1 MKVSQHSGP
10 PPLVLSKH
18 LEAIKVELL
27 LTINSLSENPQ
38 EVSLFSQYDAQADIQ
53 VISPTISSLSLE
65 DSRDKI
71 SIPCPRKTSPHF

>member
-18 LEAIKVELL
+18 FEAINVEIL

-38 EVSLFSQYDAQADIQ
+38 EVSSIPQYDTQADIQ
-53 VISPTISSLSLE
+53 VISPTISSLSPE
-65 DSRDKI
+65 DSKDRT
-71 SIPCPRKTSPHF
+71 SIPCPRRTSPHF

>member
-18 LEAIKVELL
+18 LEVINVELL

-38 EVSLFSQYDAQADIQ
+38 EVNSFPQYDTQADMQ
-53 VISPTISSLSLE
+53 VISPTTSSLSPE
-65 DSRDKI
+65 DSRDRT
-71 SIPCPRKTSPHF
+71 SIPCPRKTSQHF